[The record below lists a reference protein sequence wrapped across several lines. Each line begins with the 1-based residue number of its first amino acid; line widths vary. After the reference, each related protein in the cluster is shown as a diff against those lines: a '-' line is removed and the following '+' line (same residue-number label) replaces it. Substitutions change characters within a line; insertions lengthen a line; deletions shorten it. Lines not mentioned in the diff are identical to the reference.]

1 MLNCSLCLPT
11 KRLRLST
18 IPPQPCVFPIAFY
31 SLRSV
36 DSLPDLDKPNATP
49 TQKQGFKQQCMRLR
63 KFRLNVCRR
72 IGDKQ
77 FILSVSVLSG
87 YRFRCATPTPSFS
100 APPFISL
107 LIAIAR
113 NPNIPIGG
121 IAAFSPVSQPGCI
134 CLFLPHAVNPSQA
147 QKSSET
153 PQPARTSPHGRAG
166 LTEQPSS
173 LFLGTPAHGG
183 YRPIPKKQLSRPDV
197 RARPQPHPHTKGNP
211 SPKNNSTNNA
221 FPDPSVL
228 SWFLKPMLLQSKLV
242 QSPALLSA

>member
-1 MLNCSLCLPT
+1 M
-11 KRLRLST
+11 
-18 IPPQPCVFPIAFY
+18 
-31 SLRSV
+31 
-36 DSLPDLDKPNATP
+36 
-49 TQKQGFKQQCMRLR
+49 
-63 KFRLNVCRR
+63 CRR

-87 YRFRCATPTPSFS
+87 YRFRYAPPTPSFS

-121 IAAFSPVSQPGCI
+121 IAAFSPVSQPCCV
-134 CLFLPHAVNPSQA
+134 CLFQPHAVNPSQA
-147 QKSSET
+147 QKSNET

-228 SWFLKPMLLQSKLV
+228 SWFLKPLLLQSKLV